1 MELIIVLG
9 SRING
14 SEIHDE
20 LKGRLD
26 VAIKVFN
33 SGSKLLLSGGITNHD
48 LNRSEAQ
55 FMKDYC
61 IANGIPE
68 ASIILEEKS
77 LDTIGNGVFCAMIV
91 HGKYLPEVIYVVS
104 SCYHMERSEFIFEK
118 CFGPGYRFD
127 FSHCFSFNRP
137 DMNEKESTELA
148 RRFFS
153 GILDG
158 DIDSIKERL
167 FNMHNLYIGQ

>member
-14 SEIHDE
+14 NEVHDE

-26 VAIKVFN
+26 VAIRLFN
-33 SGSKLLLSGGITNHD
+33 SGSRMLLSGGITNHD

-61 IANGIPE
+61 VANGIP
-68 ASIILEEKS
+68 ATSIILEEKA
-77 LDTIGNGVFCAMIV
+77 LDTIGNGVFCAMEV

-104 SCYHMERSEFIFEK
+104 SCYHMARSEFIFQK

-127 FSHCFSFNRP
+127 FSQCFSFNRP
-137 DMNEKESTELA
+137 DINEKESYKIDEA
-148 RRFFS
+148 FRHFS
-153 GILDG
+153 EK
-158 DIDSIKERL
+158 SQK
-167 FNMHNLYIGQ
+167 